1 MIKED
6 DIFIL
11 TSEQKIKKKYV
22 AIVKNM
28 VDLDKDY

>member
-1 MIKED
+1 MIKD
-6 DIFIL
+6 SSYPL
-11 TSEQKIKKKYV
+11 SKKLKTKYV